1 MKSYVVKY
9 KNDDGEWVQSYG
21 GVGEAG
27 ARDAFELHKECDH
40 TAYLVTQEDGG
51 EYDSLEF
58 HGDDLGEL
66 SNITRECQR
75 EKELRTM
82 GGKEVKY
89 QVRYYS
95 EGKWATSYEGKEYE
109 LAVNAMDVH
118 KGAEQSCTLGKR
130 LANGYWINVERHVA
144 KPLMGGRLEYKNETE
159 EENTYS
165 IPTFTVEDT
174 NRTTVHLTRR
184 DYFAGQALL
193 HGLVFTRFDFK
204 PEEAAER
211 AYKYADALIKES
223 NK

>member
-82 GGKEVKY
+82 GDK
-89 QVRYYS
+89 
-95 EGKWATSYEGKEYE
+95 
-109 LAVNAMDVH
+109 
-118 KGAEQSCTLGKR
+118 
-130 LANGYWINVERHVA
+130 
-144 KPLMGGRLEYKNETE
+144 
-159 EENTYS
+159 EENTYN

-174 NRTTVHLTRR
+174 NRTPVPLTRR

-211 AYKYADALIKES
+211 AFKYADAMIEES

>member
-109 LAVNAMDVH
+109 LAVNAMEIH
-118 KGAEQSCTLGKR
+118 KGAKQSCTLHKR
-130 LANGYWINVERHVA
+130 LANGDWTSVDRHVA
-144 KPLMGGRLEYKNETE
+144 APTLGYRLGDK
-159 EENTYS
+159 EENTYN

-174 NRTTVHLTRR
+174 NRTPVHLTVRE
-184 DYFAGQALL
+184 YFAAQILSGLIANKYN
-193 HGLVFTRFDFK
+193 HGKVRFFVEDAV
-204 PEEAAER
+204 EG
-211 AYKYADALIKES
+211 ADALIKRLA
-223 NK
+223 K

>member
-82 GGKEVKY
+82 GDK
-89 QVRYYS
+89 
-95 EGKWATSYEGKEYE
+95 
-109 LAVNAMDVH
+109 
-118 KGAEQSCTLGKR
+118 
-130 LANGYWINVERHVA
+130 
-144 KPLMGGRLEYKNETE
+144 
-159 EENTYS
+159 EENTYN

-184 DYFAGQALL
+184 EYFAAECMNAVITSRPGV
-193 HGLVFTRFDFK
+193 GWTN
-204 PEEAAER
+204 AAQSAVE
-211 AYKYADALIKES
+211 YADALIKELA
-223 NK
+223 K